1 MSLDNTGDRIIEFDE
16 FKVSGKILIGLKT
29 LLMLLQGVMES
40 MRDKGWTRE
49 TKEAEQIKEDDI
61 RWECSEVCRE

>member
-1 MSLDNTGDRIIEFDE
+1 M
-16 FKVSGKILIGLKT
+16 SGKILIGLKT

-61 RWECSEVCRE
+61 RWECREVCRE